1 MEILNDDRKGTMIGK
16 CENCNRDGVAVR
28 RVESMLSP
36 LHYYS
41 ICFVCLKPTFSWRN
55 KDGRVIESPAE
66 RKYLREEEL
75 EDSEEPAEISH
86 GKDIRPLRWCKK
98 HDAL

>member
-36 LHYYS
+36 LHYY
-41 ICFVCLKPTFSWRN
+41 SWRN